1 MQKLYNEE
9 ILKHAKTPQFT
20 SKVKKVAAT
29 GHAVNQFCGDEVDLQ
44 ITLDGNKVGRVGVQS
59 QGCSINKASA
69 SMLSEAVFGKS
80 VDEIVRLTLDFEDM
94 MRGHDVSKSR
104 FESFGDLKVL
114 VSVRDFPIRIKLIIS
129 NNPNAKGLRF
139 AKQYSIPYKFFS
151 SDNKE
156 KFERNSLFEI
166 KKRKIKFLCLAG
178 FMKILSNNFI
188 KAFGYKI
195 VNIHPSLLPKY
206 KGLNTHKRVL
216 KSKEKYSGCTVHLVT
231 PQLDSGKIILQKKTL
246 LDKNETEKSLKTK
259 ILRQE
264 HKLYPQS
271 IISVFR

>member
-1 MQKLYNEE
+1 MVNKIRSCVFISGNGSNLKSLIKNSRDYN
-9 ILKHAKTPQFT
+9 
-20 SKVKKVAAT
+20 
-29 GHAVNQFCGDEVDLQ
+29 
-44 ITLDGNKVGRVGVQS
+44 
-59 QGCSINKASA
+59 
-69 SMLSEAVFGKS
+69 
-80 VDEIVRLTLDFEDM
+80 
-94 MRGHDVSKSR
+94 
-104 FESFGDLKVL
+104 
-114 VSVRDFPIRIKLIIS
+114 FPIKIQLIIS
-129 NNPNAKGLRF
+129 NNENAKGIRF
-139 AKQYSIPYKFFS
+139 AKQYSIPYKFFP

-156 KFERNSLFEI
+156 KFERSSLFEI

-178 FMKILSNNFI
+178 FMKILSKNFI

-216 KSKEKYSGCTVHLVT
+216 KSGEKYSGCTVHLVT
-231 PQLDSGKIILQKKTL
+231 PELDSGKIILQKKIL
-246 LDKNETEKSLKTK
+246 IDKNETEKSLKTK